1 MNKFTIPAILLLAST
16 SAIAQQ
22 SPWNSSPNNW
32 DNSSANL
39 QNSQHSWENSPA
51 NWANSKHNL
60 ESNRVVRDSSGK
72 PIGYAV
78 PKSDGGANFFDFDGN
93 RKAYVAPK

>member
-1 MNKFTIPAILLLAST
+1 MNKLTISAILMIAST
-16 SAIAQQ
+16 SAVSQS
-22 SPWNSSPNNW
+22 SPWNSSPNNR
-32 DNSSANL
+32 DNNSTNL

-60 ESNRVVRDSSGK
+60 ESNRLIRDSSGK

-78 PKSDGGANFFDFDGN
+78 PKSDGGTNYFDFDGT
-93 RKAYVAPK
+93 RKAYTPK